1 MVSQHQE
8 YNIPDR
14 DPLRRIRFRESYS
27 NHFNATTRFFC
38 FDKERT
44 FSSSMKTSLNFIIK
58 ATLCLGLFVSTLT
71 SQAQEELL
79 INTYN
84 RKTTSLSGS
93 WHYIIDPYENGFYNY
108 RYEPFE
114 NQENPGNGAFF
125 MNAKIKNPKDLI
137 EYDFDKMDTLE
148 VPGDWNTQKDQ
159 LTYYEGSLWYKKS
172 FDYAKA
178 KESNRVFIYFGA
190 SNYETNV
197 YLNGKKLG
205 KHIGGFTPFNF
216 EATHLLKEKDN
227 FLIVKV
233 DNKRKKEGVP
243 TLNTDW
249 WNYGGIT
256 RDVQL
261 VETAATFIQDYVI
274 QLDPNNN
281 QKILCNIAL
290 NGTAK
295 AGKKVSLS
303 IPQLDLNKT
312 FTTNEKGEITT
323 NLEVA
328 NLNYWS
334 PNDPCLYDVQLRLDN
349 HTLSDQIGFR
359 TITTSG
365 AEILLNNSPI
375 FLKGISIHEESPS
388 RGGRGHSQEDALQLL
403 NWAQELGCNYVRL
416 AHYPHN
422 EHMVRL
428 ADQMGILVWE
438 ENPVYWTIDWENPDT
453 YANAQNQLSEVIAR
467 DKNRASVIIWSMANE
482 TPTSAARNTFLRNLA
497 AFARKQDPTRL
508 ISAALEQSDY
518 KGNPLVRT
526 ISDSF
531 AQEVDI
537 LSFNQY
543 IGWYDG
549 PVEKCQTIQWQID
562 VDKPVLISEFGA
574 GAKYGNYGSRDHR
587 WTEEYQEYLYEE
599 TLKMIDPIE
608 QLSGFSPWIL
618 IDFKSPRRVLPDIQ
632 DGWNRKGLLS
642 EKGEKKKAF
651 YTLQEYYHTK

>member
-1 MVSQHQE
+1 
-8 YNIPDR
+8 
-14 DPLRRIRFRESYS
+14 
-27 NHFNATTRFFC
+27 
-38 FDKERT
+38 
-44 FSSSMKTSLNFIIK
+44 MKKAHLIYTALLLVTASLF
-58 ATLCLGLFVSTLT
+58 
-71 SQAQEELL
+71 AQESLL

-84 RKTTSLSGS
+84 RNTTSLSGA
-93 WHYIIDPYENGFYNY
+93 WNYIIDPYENGFYNY

-125 MNAKIKNPKDLI
+125 MNAKATLPGDLV
-137 EYDFDKMDTLE
+137 EYDFDKMDTLH
-148 VPGDWNTQKDQ
+148 VPGDWNTQKEQ
-159 LTYYEGSLWYKKS
+159 LAYYEGTIWYKKS

-178 KESNRVFIYFGA
+178 KSSNRAFIYFGA
-190 SNYETNV
+190 SNYETDV

-216 EATHLLKEKDN
+216 EATHLLQEKDN
-227 FLIVKV
+227 FLIIKV

-256 RDVQL
+256 RDVQI
-261 VETAATFIQDYVI
+261 VETAATFIQDYFI
-274 QLDPNNN
+274 QLNPKNNK
-281 QKILCNIAL
+281 KINCQITL
-290 NGTAK
+290 NGTNKAK
-295 AGKKVSLS
+295 QKVTLS
-303 IPQLDLNKT
+303 IPELDLNKT
-312 FTTNEKGEITT
+312 FTTNSDGEISTQI
-323 NLEVA
+323 EVH
-328 NLNYWS
+328 NINYWS
-334 PNDPCLYDVQLRLDN
+334 PNDPCLYKVQLSLDSN
-349 HTLSDQIGFR
+349 TLTDQIGFR
-359 TITTSG
+359 TITAKGTD
-365 AEILLNNSPI
+365 ILLNNTPI

-403 NWAQELGCNYVRL
+403 TWAQELGCNYVRL

-422 EHMVRL
+422 ENMVRL

-482 TPTSAARNTFLRNLA
+482 TPASTARNTFLNKLA
-497 AFARKQDPTRL
+497 NFTRKQDPTRL
-508 ISAALEQSDY
+508 ISAALEQSNY
-518 KGNPLVRT
+518 NGNPLIRT
-526 ISDSF
+526 ISDPF
-531 AQEVDI
+531 ASQVDI

-549 PVEKCQTIQWQID
+549 PIEKCQTIQWQID

-574 GAKYGNYGSRDHR
+574 GAKYGNTGNRNQR
-587 WTEEYQEYLYEE
+587 WTEDYQEYLYQE

-618 IDFKSPRRVLPDIQ
+618 IDFKSPRRVLPEIQ

-642 EKGEKKKAF
+642 NKGEKKKAF
-651 YTLQEYYHTK
+651 YTLQDYYHTK